1 MLFYKSVNLLSGN
14 IIHTRTKN
22 IKQILLQLS
31 INFKDGLDL
40 FNLNRKICRSNK
52 KDRTMRKMN
61 SKLTN
66 DKKILRLGNDYK
78 FKLFTNVENSI
89 LNDINDFNQ
98 RIKTLAEL
106 KNNLVQPTK
115 RYEEYINNMI
125 ISTKVMKLYFLKT

>member
-1 MLFYKSVNLLSGN
+1 
-14 IIHTRTKN
+14 
-22 IKQILLQLS
+22 
-31 INFKDGLDL
+31 
-40 FNLNRKICRSNK
+40 
-52 KDRTMRKMN
+52 MRKMN

-66 DKKILRLGNDYK
+66 DKKILKLENDYK
-78 FKLFTNVENSI
+78 FKLLTNVENSI

>member
-115 RYEEYINNMI
+115 RYEEYIG
-125 ISTKVMKLYFLKT
+125 Y

>member
-1 MLFYKSVNLLSGN
+1 MNLLSGN

>member
-1 MLFYKSVNLLSGN
+1 
-14 IIHTRTKN
+14 
-22 IKQILLQLS
+22 
-31 INFKDGLDL
+31 
-40 FNLNRKICRSNK
+40 
-52 KDRTMRKMN
+52 MRKMN